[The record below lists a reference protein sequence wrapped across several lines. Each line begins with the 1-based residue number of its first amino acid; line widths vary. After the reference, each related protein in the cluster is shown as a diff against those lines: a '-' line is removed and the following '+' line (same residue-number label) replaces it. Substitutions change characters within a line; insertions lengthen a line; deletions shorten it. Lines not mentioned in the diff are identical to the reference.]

1 MDQSS
6 VIWLEQNHS
15 GVIFSFLKNTE
26 LFMQVCLHKQL
37 VKENSVLA
45 GEIKFL
51 LWSLICFLS
60 ISCLMRLCRLPCVKF
75 IYVSTFSH
83 LIKILTS
90 CFILV
95 VGSQQL
101 VSCVYFY
108 FPTWVFVCVVCTC
121 VLFPPRPCPFPQV
134 AFLLVCCSVFNSVFC
149 LSFFYNFLCV

>member
-83 LIKILTS
+83 LIITLM
-90 CFILV
+90 
-95 VGSQQL
+95 
-101 VSCVYFY
+101 Y
-108 FPTWVFVCVVCTC
+108 PVC
-121 VLFPPRPCPFPQV
+121 LSWSG
-134 AFLLVCCSVFNSVFC
+134 LDLGYSCSVFLGFIQCFRTWVQNSGIHDKFICFLFC
-149 LSFFYNFLCV
+149 FQLNRFGLFSFNFL